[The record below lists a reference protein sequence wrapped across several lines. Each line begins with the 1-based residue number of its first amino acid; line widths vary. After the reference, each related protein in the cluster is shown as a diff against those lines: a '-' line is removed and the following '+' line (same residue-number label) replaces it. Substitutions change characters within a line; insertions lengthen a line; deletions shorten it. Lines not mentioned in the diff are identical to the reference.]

1 MRLYGLKNCDTCKK
15 AMKALEGKGIDFTFV
30 DIRGG
35 SVDKAQIKKWLQ
47 QAGAEALVNR
57 RSTSWRNLSEAQKQ
71 QAEKEPVKLLA
82 ENLTL
87 IKRPVIEAGGDILV
101 GWNKEVQSRLV

>member
-15 AMKALEGKGIDFTFV
+15 AMKALESKGVDFTFV

-35 SVDKAQIKKWLQ
+35 GVDKAQIEQWLSK
-47 QAGAEALVNR
+47 AGAEALVNK
-57 RSTSWRNLSEAQKQ
+57 RSTTWRNLSEAQKQ
-71 QAEKEPVKLLA
+71 QAEKEPVKLLV

-87 IKRPVIEAGGDILV
+87 IKRPLIEAGGDILV